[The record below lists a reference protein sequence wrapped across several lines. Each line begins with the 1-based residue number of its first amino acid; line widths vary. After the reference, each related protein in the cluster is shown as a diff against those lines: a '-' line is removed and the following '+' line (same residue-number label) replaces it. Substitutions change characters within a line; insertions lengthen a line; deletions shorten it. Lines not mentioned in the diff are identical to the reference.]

1 MEAADKKA
9 IPLYPILLVNF
20 IGTLGFSIVLPFLV
34 TLVLKFGGNAVV
46 YGVMGATYSAFQLVG
61 APILGRWSDV
71 YGRRRI
77 LLLSQAGTLAS
88 WVVFLAALYL
98 PATALANVNST
109 MLGKFVLTVPL
120 VTVFAARALDGLTGG
135 NVSVAN
141 AYLADITGEDDR
153 KKNFGRMAIAANLGF
168 ILGPALAGLLGSTLY
183 RELLPVLAA
192 LTISLVATVVIGF
205 YLPESK
211 PCALAM
217 DPEPT
222 NVRKVFGQEQ
232 KDCFQT
238 ASAKPIRLRDV
249 LGLRHIPFLL
259 FLNFLIF
266 LAFNLFYASFPI
278 HATNELGWSVK
289 DLGIFFSFLGLTTVV
304 AQGPILGFL
313 GSRYSD
319 GALTVAGGLVLGA
332 GLTLLGGGEFA
343 VIYAAATLF
352 SLGNGLMWPSFLSLL
367 SKAAPVEYQGTVQ
380 GISSSVGSLASI
392 VGLVVGGIGYGLLK
406 NGTFVLSGSIV
417 LTVSVLSLRL
427 LGMAKQNGKGG
438 S

>member
-1 MEAADKKA
+1 M
-9 IPLYPILLVNF
+9 
-20 IGTLGFSIVLPFLV
+20 
-34 TLVLKFGGNAVV
+34 
-46 YGVMGATYSAFQLVG
+46 
-61 APILGRWSDV
+61 
-71 YGRRRI
+71 
-77 LLLSQAGTLAS
+77 
-88 WVVFLAALYL
+88 
-98 PATALANVNST
+98 
-109 MLGKFVLTVPL
+109 
-120 VTVFAARALDGLTGG
+120 
-135 NVSVAN
+135 
-141 AYLADITGEDDR
+141 
-153 KKNFGRMAIAANLGF
+153 
-168 ILGPALAGLLGSTLY
+168 LGSTRY

-211 PCALAM
+211 PCTLAM

-278 HATNELGWSVK
+278 HVTNELGWSVK

-319 GALTVAGGLVLGA
+319 GALTAAGGLVLGA

-392 VGLVVGGIGYGLLK
+392 VGLIAGGIGYGLLK

-417 LTVSVLSLRL
+417 LAVSVLSLRL
-427 LGMAKQNGKGG
+427 LGMAKQTR
-438 S
+438 